1 MNPVMAM
8 SIPFKFFFLFE
19 IQGANKFEVLFCSFL
34 DYSIDDSQIAQYF
47 PFFLQILNF
56 IL

>member
-8 SIPFKFFFLFE
+8 SIPLKFFFVFE

-34 DYSIDDSQIAQYF
+34 VYWIDS
-47 PFFLQILNF
+47 
-56 IL
+56 